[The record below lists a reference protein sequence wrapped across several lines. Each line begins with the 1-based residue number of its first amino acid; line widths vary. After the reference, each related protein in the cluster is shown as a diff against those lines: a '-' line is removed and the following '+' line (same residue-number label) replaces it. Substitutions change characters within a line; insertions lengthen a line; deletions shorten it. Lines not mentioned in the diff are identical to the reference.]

1 MRNRWTL
8 LVLTAVM
15 SLALGGCGSEPSSGG
30 GESISY
36 KDMKSMVIDILK
48 TEDAQKALQESA
60 LPSGGGGSTSR
71 ILSVQ
76 DQEQVRLA
84 VKEVLV
90 SQDYNTVI
98 QKLMTDPRFA
108 GEFAKAVNKDNK
120 QIHKDLLKDPTY
132 RQALVQVMKAPEMER
147 MILDVLQSSQ
157 YRAQVMTI
165 MQESLQ
171 NPIFRL
177 EMLELLKKAVQEE
190 LKPKPMEKIDK
201 QQGGGEGG
209 ESEDGG
215 NEDSSGGESSSG

>member
-1 MRNRWTL
+1 
-8 LVLTAVM
+8 
-15 SLALGGCGSEPSSGG
+15 
-30 GESISY
+30 
-36 KDMKSMVIDILK
+36 
-48 TEDAQKALQESA
+48 
-60 LPSGGGGSTSR
+60 
-71 ILSVQ
+71 
-76 DQEQVRLA
+76 
-84 VKEVLV
+84 
-90 SQDYNTVI
+90 
-98 QKLMTDPRFA
+98 MTDPRFA

-190 LKPKPMEKIDK
+190 LKPKPMEKSTSSRVAEK
-201 QQGGGEGG
+201 AARAKTAETKTVAVGKATPA
-209 ESEDGG
+209 SPDGS
-215 NEDSSGGESSSG
+215 NPATP